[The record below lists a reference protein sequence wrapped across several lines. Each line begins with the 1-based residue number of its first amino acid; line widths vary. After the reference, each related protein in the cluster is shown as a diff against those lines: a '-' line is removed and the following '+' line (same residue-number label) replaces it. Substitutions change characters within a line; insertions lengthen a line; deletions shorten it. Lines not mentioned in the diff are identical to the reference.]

1 MTLSELLYSMPA
13 RVRAVASQYSA
24 AESRLI
30 RGAACGGEGHVSS
43 AQRPCDLTR
52 RWLSGLLALRRLNHS
67 GTPSPAGGAIT
78 TSSNQRRLRSAQD
91 DEPAR
96 ALARAAKRG
105 GVRGGRSGK
114 GEGERERRAGAL
126 DSDSA
131 GSHSTISF
139 YKKTY
144 KDGLF
149 DSSSSSAARVA
160 LLHWVHSSLFTRAGH
175 ERF

>member
-1 MTLSELLYSMPA
+1 M
-13 RVRAVASQYSA
+13 
-24 AESRLI
+24 
-30 RGAACGGEGHVSS
+30 
-43 AQRPCDLTR
+43 
-52 RWLSGLLALRRLNHS
+52 
-67 GTPSPAGGAIT
+67 
-78 TSSNQRRLRSAQD
+78 RLRSAQD

-149 DSSSSSAARVA
+149 DRRARVA
-160 LLHWVHSSLFTRAGH
+160 LLHFTAPSSQLGTSGISAGNWHCCGRAAG
-175 ERF
+175 